1 VGLLQEQ
8 KSNCQLDL
16 ESGTNTDPERPV
28 SHTRRYCSSSLIV
41 VLTPIYSSLQEL
53 AISMPGFFTD

>member
-16 ESGTNTDPERPV
+16 ESGTNTDPQRAQYP
-28 SHTRRYCSSSLIV
+28 
-41 VLTPIYSSLQEL
+41 TPDVTVPAL
-53 AISMPGFFTD
+53 